1 MPLGS
6 TARAMIREAR
16 CPVEIT
22 PLHPA
27 QLDTSTAD
35 LALTADE
42 LSPQI

>member
-1 MPLGS
+1 
-6 TARAMIREAR
+6 MIREAR

-42 LSPQI
+42 LSPQT